1 MRKMMRRPL
10 AGLIGLAL
18 LAGAPA
24 LAQDPTPLQPTE
36 ILHGRFTQERILTGI
51 ATPLKSEGSFVLAP
65 EHGLIWR
72 VETPFAVTTVMTG
85 NGIAQFNGE
94 TEMVNLSAAQAPVLA
109 HLYQVLGGALTGD
122 IARLEER
129 FDVAKSTSGNDW
141 QLALTPR
148 EAATADATQIEAII
162 IRGSRYIDR
171 IEIAKAS
178 GDEDRLIFHDQTI
191 VSEAI
196 DPKDAELLDRAG
208 AK

>member
-18 LAGAPA
+18 LAGAPT

-36 ILHGRFTQERILTGI
+36 ILRGRFTQERILTGI
-51 ATPLKSEGSFVLAP
+51 AAPLKSEGSFVLAP

-122 IARLEER
+122 IARLEEQ
-129 FDVAKSTSGNDW
+129 FDVVKSTPGTGW
-141 QLALTPR
+141 QLTLTPR
-148 EAATADATQIEAII
+148 EAATADATQIEAITLH
-162 IRGSRYIDR
+162 GKKFIDR

-178 GDEDRLIFHDQTI
+178 GDEDRLTFREQTI
-191 VSEAI
+191 GSEAI
-196 DPKDAELLDRAG
+196 DPKDAELLARAG
-208 AK
+208 IK